1 MSYIMIEQL
10 PDGRWNATNG
20 WALLGSGATR
30 STAIMRARD
39 AYGFAM
45 QIVPLQPEEIPGELR
60 EIARRM
66 RAVGDAVLTHE
77 VYQPYHPTAEAM
89 GRWADSVAAWAG
101 NLEDCAKPEFF
112 RHDRLFDAEK
122 DEAMAVPG

>member
-1 MSYIMIEQL
+1 MIIQIEET
-10 PDGRWNATNG
+10 PYGNWHAYVG
-20 WALLGSGATR
+20 AFGVVGATR
-30 STAIMRARD
+30 LECLQNARTAHPD
-39 AYGFAM
+39 AM
-45 QIVPLQPEEIPGELR
+45 QAVPLQPEEIPGELR

-101 NLEDCAKPEFF
+101 NLEGCAKPEFF

>member
-1 MSYIMIEQL
+1 MIIRAEVQM
-10 PDGRWNATNG
+10 DGNWVVQDEY
-20 WALLGSGATR
+20 ALLGEGRTR
-30 STAIMRARD
+30 SAAIARARLGHPAIMER
-39 AYGFAM
+39 F
-45 QIVPLQPEEIPGELR
+45 PLQPEEIPGELR

-101 NLEDCAKPEFF
+101 NLEPLAFPP
-112 RHDRLFDAEK
+112 
-122 DEAMAVPG
+122 PGA